1 MQTGLQDFQDSQ
13 DQNSVN
19 PENPVILSNVFMKT
33 LGLIGGTGPESTID
47 YYRLLTNLYREK
59 ADGASPHIIINSINL
74 KQMNEWI
81 SAGELDKVTDELVK
95 QFETLQRAGV
105 DFAALTANTPHIVFD
120 DLKQRVTLP
129 LISIVEAT
137 CERAQ
142 LLGFKSVALFGTRY
156 TMQAP
161 FYPSVFSRTDIKLVT
176 PNEEEQ
182 DYIHEKYFGELL
194 KDKFLPETRAR
205 FLEIADTMRAREGI
219 EALILGGTEIPLLL
233 RAEEHNGIH
242 FLDTTRIHVDRL
254 ITEMLK

>member
-1 MQTGLQDFQDSQ
+1 M
-13 DQNSVN
+13 
-19 PENPVILSNVFMKT
+19 FMKT

-59 ADGASPHIIINSINL
+59 ADGASPHVIINSIDL
-74 KQMNEWI
+74 KQMIEWM
-81 SAGELDKVTDELVK
+81 SASELGKVTDYLVRE
-95 QFETLQRAGV
+95 FETLERAGV

-120 DLKQRVTLP
+120 DLRQRVKLP

-142 LLGFKSVALFGTRY
+142 SLGFKRVALFGTRY

-205 FLEIADTMRAREGI
+205 FLEIADGMKARDGI

-233 RAEEHNGIH
+233 RADEHNEIH

-254 ITEMLK
+254 IDEMLK

>member
-1 MQTGLQDFQDSQ
+1 
-13 DQNSVN
+13 
-19 PENPVILSNVFMKT
+19 MKT

-74 KQMNEWI
+74 KQMIEWM
-81 SAGELDKVTDELVK
+81 SAGALDKVTDQLVK
-95 QFETLQRAGV
+95 EFETLERAGV

-120 DLKQRVTLP
+120 DLKQRVSLP

-142 LLGFKSVALFGTRY
+142 SLGFKSVALFGTRY

-161 FYPSVFSRTDIKLVT
+161 FYPTVFSRTTGIKLIT

-182 DYIHEKYFGELL
+182 NYIHEKYFGELL
-194 KDKFLPETRAR
+194 KDQFLAETRAR
-205 FLEIADTMRAREGI
+205 FLEIADAMKAREGI

-233 RAEEHNGIH
+233 RTDEHNGIH

-254 ITEMLK
+254 IEELLK

>member
-1 MQTGLQDFQDSQ
+1 MS
-13 DQNSVN
+13 
-19 PENPVILSNVFMKT
+19 FMKT

-47 YYRLLTNLYREK
+47 YYRLLTNQYREK
-59 ADGASPHIIINSINL
+59 ADGASPHVIINSINL
-74 KQMNEWI
+74 KQMIEWMG
-81 SAGELDKVTDELVK
+81 AGELGKVTDYLVK
-95 QFETLQRAGV
+95 EFETLQRAGV

-142 LLGFKSVALFGTRY
+142 SLGFKSVALFGTRY

-161 FYPSVFSRTDIKLVT
+161 FYPSVFSRTDIKLIT

-205 FLEIADTMRAREGI
+205 FLDIADAMKAREGI

-233 RAEEHNGIH
+233 RADEHNGIH

-254 ITEMLK
+254 IEEMLR